1 MRCCDRCGEPGD
13 TTRRMVWGKP
23 HEFCDDC
30 LHYVSCVDV
39 APVRPPTPDADPGD
53 CQPSVSRRSLFP

>member
-39 APVRPPTPDADPGD
+39 APVPDPGD
-53 CQPSVSRRSLFP
+53 CNQPRVSRRELFP